1 MKRASVMVAGVICL
15 VATACSGA
23 GSPAAVP
30 LQVVTPT
37 ASAAHSARAAA
48 PRLTLA
54 QARVE
59 YSRLSVPF
67 NAAVATVNQDARN
80 GTTWTKFKT
89 DVLAAAAANRIWAR
103 KVRAVRWPV
112 QVQHYVNTMLK
123 TEVPAEIHCYNAMAA
138 AGSLQGAAAAFSG
151 DSFCRDSTATADKIR
166 SILHLPPT
174 IG

>member
-1 MKRASVMVAGVICL
+1 MKRAAVMVAGVTCL

-23 GSPAAVP
+23 ASPTAVP
-30 LQVVTPT
+30 LQVVTPAT
-37 ASAAHSARAAA
+37 SAAHSAPAAT

-54 QARVE
+54 QARAE
-59 YSRLSVPF
+59 YSKISAPF

-80 GTTWTKFKT
+80 GTTWSKFT
-89 DVLAAAAANRIWAR
+89 ADVLAAAAPNQTWAR
-103 KVRAVRWPV
+103 KVRAVHWPA
-112 QVQHYVNTMLK
+112 QVQPYVDAMLK
-123 TEVPAEIHCYNAMAA
+123 TEVPAEIQCYNAMAA

-151 DSFCRDSTATADKIR
+151 DNACRDSTATADKIR